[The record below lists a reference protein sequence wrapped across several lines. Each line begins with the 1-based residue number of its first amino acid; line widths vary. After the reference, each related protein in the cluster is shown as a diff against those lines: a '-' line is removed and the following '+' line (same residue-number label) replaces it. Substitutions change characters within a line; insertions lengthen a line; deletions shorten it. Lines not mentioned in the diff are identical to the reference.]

1 MSPMKSRFLAS
12 GSWLIAAQGVERL
25 LGLISI
31 AILAR
36 LLTPADFGIVAVAGT
51 VVAAVEI
58 LSAFGFDWALL
69 RKHDLSADYLNSAWT
84 LRVLLGLFTLTTL
97 WLAGPPA
104 AAFYRLP
111 QLTSVLLA
119 LGLGSFVGSVENIG
133 TVYFRRDFAFHNEF
147 LLRAIS
153 KLSGFLVTVITAL
166 MYRSYW
172 ALVAGMLAVRAGSTL
187 ASYAL
192 HRYRPRPSL
201 TKARELVGFS
211 SWLLIGNLVGY
222 FSQRFYDLYLGRVFG
237 PTANGLFSVAGEL
250 ARMPV
255 SEVAA
260 PINRVAYSKYS
271 EDVRANR
278 GLAGSYLNI
287 ASLIWMVSLPMCA
300 GIVAVAPEAVV
311 LILGPRW
318 ADAETIIRLLAL
330 GTVFTV
336 LTANTHYVYWAL
348 GHTRIVA
355 IISAV
360 GAATVIPVTMLC
372 SHFAGYKGVA
382 LAYAVTN
389 AFLVPVNFAM
399 LWRLVGVKFTDLWMH
414 TWRVSVAAI
423 AMLAVLYLAF
433 PVPVHEFAWLAAM
446 ILIAKV
452 SIGVMIYVA
461 TTALLWW
468 AAGRP
473 DGPERWVVQLG
484 LQWARARRGVRQGG
498 QNSEAP

>member
-1 MSPMKSRFLAS
+1 MKGRFLAS
-12 GSWLIAAQGVERL
+12 GSWLIAAQGLERC
-25 LGLISI
+25 LGLVSI

-36 LLTPADFGIVAVAGT
+36 LLLPADFGIVAVAGT

-69 RKHDLSADYLNSAWT
+69 RQRDLSTSYLNTAWT
-84 LRVLLGLFTLTTL
+84 LRVLLGLFTLTA
-97 WLAGPPA
+97 LALVGPTA
-104 AAFYRLP
+104 ATFYRLP
-111 QLTSVLLA
+111 QLTLVLLA
-119 LGLGSFVGSVENIG
+119 LGLGSFVGSLENIG
-133 TVYFRRDFAFHNEF
+133 TVYFRRDFDFHREF

-153 KLSGFLVTVITAL
+153 KLSGFLVTVTAAL
-166 MYRSYW
+166 IYRSYW
-172 ALVAGMLAVRAGSTL
+172 ALVAGMLAMRAASTL
-187 ASYAL
+187 ASYGL
-192 HRYRPRPSL
+192 HHYRPRPTL
-201 TKARELVGFS
+201 AKARELVGFS
-211 SWLLIGNLVGY
+211 SWLLIGNLVDY

-278 GLAGSYLNI
+278 GLAQSYLKT

-300 GIVAVAPEAVV
+300 GIAAVAPEAVA
-311 LILGPRW
+311 LLLGPRW
-318 ADAETIIRLLAL
+318 ADAETIVRLLAL

-360 GAATVIPVTMLC
+360 GAVAVIPVTVLC
-372 SHFAGYKGVA
+372 AHFAGYKGVA

-399 LWRLVGVKFTDLWMH
+399 LWRLVGVKFTDLLIH
-414 TWRVSVAAI
+414 TWRVSAA
-423 AMLAVLYLAF
+423 ALGMLAVLYFTFPGSAHEIASGAAILLA
-433 PVPVHEFAWLAAM
+433 V
-446 ILIAKV
+446 KV
-452 SIGVMIYVA
+452 SIGVTFYVA
-461 TTALLWW
+461 MTALLWW
-468 AAGRP
+468 VAGRP
-473 DGPERWVVQLG
+473 DGPERWVVQLV
-484 LQWARARRGVRQGG
+484 LQWVHGRKVARQGG
-498 QNSEAP
+498 QNPEAP

>member
-1 MSPMKSRFLAS
+1 MKGRFLAS
-12 GSWLIAAQGVERL
+12 GSWLIAAQGLERC

-36 LLTPADFGIVAVAGT
+36 LLLPADFGIVAVAGT

-69 RKHDLSADYLNSAWT
+69 RQRDLSASYLNTAWT
-84 LRVLLGLFTLTTL
+84 LRVLLGLFTLTAL
-97 WLAGPPA
+97 VLVGPA
-104 AAFYRLP
+104 ASTFYRLP
-111 QLTSVLLA
+111 QLTLVLLA
-119 LGLGSFVGSVENIG
+119 LGLGSLVGSLENIG
-133 TVYFRRDFAFHNEF
+133 TVYFRRDFAFHREF

-153 KLSGFLVTVITAL
+153 KLSGFLVTVIAAL
-166 MYRSYW
+166 IYRSYW
-172 ALVAGMLAVRAGSTL
+172 ALIAGMLAVRAASTL

-192 HRYRPRPSL
+192 HKYRPRPSL
-201 TKARELVGFS
+201 AKARELVGFS
-211 SWLLIGNLVGY
+211 SWLLIGNLVDY

-255 SEVAA
+255 SEIAA

-278 GLAGSYLNI
+278 GLADSYLKT

-300 GIVAVAPEAVV
+300 GIAAVAPEAVA
-311 LILGPRW
+311 LLLGPRW
-318 ADAETIIRLLAL
+318 ADAETIVRLLAL

-360 GAATVIPVTMLC
+360 GAVAVIPVTILC

-382 LAYAVTN
+382 LAYVVTN
-389 AFLVPVNFAM
+389 AILVPVNFAM
-399 LWRLVGVKFTDLWMH
+399 LWRLVGVKFTDLLIH
-414 TWRVSVAAI
+414 TWRVSAA
-423 AMLAVLYLAF
+423 AFGMLAVLYFTFPGSAHEIASGAAILLA
-433 PVPVHEFAWLAAM
+433 V
-446 ILIAKV
+446 KV
-452 SIGVMIYVA
+452 LIGVTIYVT

-468 AAGRP
+468 AAGKP
-473 DGPERWVVQLG
+473 DGPERWVVQLV
-484 LQWARARRGVRQGG
+484 LQWLHARRAMRQGG
-498 QNSEAP
+498 ENSGAP

>member
-1 MSPMKSRFLAS
+1 MKGGFLAS

-25 LGLISI
+25 LALISI

-36 LLTPADFGIVAVAGT
+36 LLTPADFGILAVAGT

-58 LSAFGFDWALL
+58 FSAFGFDWALL
-69 RKHDLSADYLNSAWT
+69 RKRDLSADYLNSAWT
-84 LRVLLGLFTLTTL
+84 LRILLGIFTLAAL
-97 WLAGPPA
+97 LLAGPPA

-111 QLTSVLLA
+111 QLKSVLFA
-119 LGLGSFVGSVENIG
+119 LGLGSFLGSLENIG

-147 LLRAIS
+147 LMRTIS
-153 KLSGFLVTVITAL
+153 KLSGFFVTVITAFIF
-166 MYRSYW
+166 RSYW
-172 ALVAGMLAVRAGSTL
+172 ALVAGMLAVKAANIL

-192 HRYRPRPSL
+192 HPYRPRPTL
-201 TKARELVGFS
+201 ARARELVGFS
-211 SWLLIGNLVGY
+211 SWLLIGNLVDY

-271 EDVRANR
+271 ADIRANR
-278 GLAGSYLNI
+278 GLADSYLKI

-311 LILGPRW
+311 LLLGPRW
-318 ADAETIIRLLAL
+318 TDAETAIRLLAL
-330 GTVFTV
+330 GTVFQV

-348 GHTRIVA
+348 GHSRIVA
-355 IISAV
+355 IISTV
-360 GAATVIPVTMLC
+360 GAAIVIPVTVLC
-372 SHFAGYKGVA
+372 SHFAGFKGVA

-399 LWRLVGVKFTDLWMH
+399 LWRLAGIQFTDLWIH
-414 TWRVSVAAI
+414 TWRVSAAAI
-423 AMLAVLYLAF
+423 VMLAVLYFTF
-433 PVPVHEFAWLAAM
+433 PGSVHELTSGAALQLA
-446 ILIAKV
+446 AKV
-452 SIGVMIYVA
+452 SIGVVIYVG

-468 AAGRP
+468 MAGRP
-473 DGPERWVVQLG
+473 DGPERWIVQLV
-484 LQWARARRGVRQGG
+484 LEWARARREIRRGG
-498 QNSEAP
+498 INSEAP

>member
-1 MSPMKSRFLAS
+1 MKRRFLAS

-25 LGLISI
+25 LGVISI

-69 RKHDLSADYLNSAWT
+69 RKRDLSADYLNSAWT
-84 LRVLLGLFTLTTL
+84 MRALLGFLTLIAL
-97 WLAGPPA
+97 SLAGPPA
-104 AAFYRLP
+104 ATFYRLP
-111 QLTSVLLA
+111 QLTLVLIA
-119 LGLGSFVGSVENIG
+119 LGLGSFVGSLENIG
-133 TVYFRRDFAFHNEF
+133 TVYFRREFAFHREF

-153 KLSGFLVTVITAL
+153 KLCGFLVTVMMAL
-166 MYRSYW
+166 IFRTYW
-172 ALVAGMLAVRAGSTL
+172 ALVVGMLAVRVSNTL

-192 HRYRPRPSL
+192 HGYRPRPTLS
-201 TKARELVGFS
+201 KARELVGFS
-211 SWLLIGNLVGY
+211 SWLLIGNLVDY

-278 GLAGSYLNI
+278 SLADSYLKT

-318 ADAETIIRLLAL
+318 TDAETIIRLLAF

-348 GHTRIVA
+348 GHSRIVA
-355 IISAV
+355 TISAV

-382 LAYAVTN
+382 IAYAVTN

-399 LWRLVGVKFTDLWMH
+399 MWRLVGVKFTDLLLH
-414 TWRVSVAAI
+414 TWRVSTAAI
-423 AMLAVLYLAF
+423 AMLAALYLTF
-433 PVPVHEFAWLAAM
+433 PGSVHEAASDAAILLAA
-446 ILIAKV
+446 KV
-452 SIGVMIYVA
+452 TAGVIIYV
-461 TTALLWW
+461 TTTTLLWW
-468 AAGRP
+468 SAGRP
-473 DGPERWVVQLG
+473 AGPERWVWQLTVQWVHG
-484 LQWARARRGVRQGG
+484 RREIRQDD
-498 QNSEAP
+498 QNPGAP

>member
-1 MSPMKSRFLAS
+1 MKGGFLAS
-12 GSWLIAAQGVERL
+12 GSWLIAAQTLERC
-25 LGLISI
+25 LGLVSI

-69 RKHDLSADYLNSAWT
+69 RQRDLSASYLNTAWT
-84 LRVLLGLFTLTTL
+84 LRVLLGLFTLTA
-97 WLAGPPA
+97 LALVGPA
-104 AAFYRLP
+104 AAVFYRLP
-111 QLTSVLLA
+111 QLTFVLLA
-119 LGLGSFVGSVENIG
+119 LGLGSLVGSLENIG
-133 TVYFRRDFAFHNEF
+133 TVYFRRDFAFHREF

-153 KLSGFLVTVITAL
+153 KFSGFLVTVIAAL
-166 MYRSYW
+166 IYRSYW
-172 ALVAGMLAVRAGSTL
+172 ALIAGMLAVRAGSTV

-201 TKARELVGFS
+201 SKARELVSFS
-211 SWLLIGNLVGY
+211 SWLLIGNLVDY

-278 GLAGSYLNI
+278 GLADSYLKT

-300 GIVAVAPEAVV
+300 GIVAVAPEAVA
-311 LILGPRW
+311 LLLGPRW
-318 ADAETIIRLLAL
+318 TDAETVVRLLAL

-360 GAATVIPVTMLC
+360 GAVAVIPVTILC

-382 LAYAVTN
+382 IAYAVTN

-399 LWRLVGVKFTDLWMH
+399 MWRLVGVKFTDLLIH
-414 TWRVSVAAI
+414 TWRVSAAAI
-423 AMLAVLYLAF
+423 AMVTVLYLTL
-433 PVPVHEFAWLAAM
+433 PGSIHEIASEAAILLAVKVAIGG
-446 ILIAKV
+446 IL
-452 SIGVMIYVA
+452 YVA

-468 AAGRP
+468 AAGKP
-473 DGPERWVVQLG
+473 EGPERWGGHLI
-484 LQWARARRGVRQGG
+484 LQWVQARREIRQSG

>member
-1 MSPMKSRFLAS
+1 MKGGFLAS
-12 GSWLIAAQGVERL
+12 GSWLIDARGRERL
-25 LGLISI
+25 LGIISI

-36 LLTPADFGIVAVAGT
+36 LLTPADFGIIAVAGT

-69 RKHDLSADYLNSAWT
+69 RKHDLSANYLNSAWT
-84 LRVLLGLFTLTTL
+84 MRALLGLFTLITL

-111 QLTSVLLA
+111 QLTFVLFA
-119 LGLGSFVGSVENIG
+119 LGLGSFVGSLENIG
-133 TVYFRRDFAFHNEF
+133 TVYFRRDFAFHKEF

-153 KLSGFLVTVITAL
+153 KLSGFLVTVTIAL
-166 MYRSYW
+166 IYRSYW
-172 ALVAGMLAVRAGSTL
+172 ALVAGMLAVRAANTL

-192 HRYRPRPSL
+192 HGYRPRPSC
-201 TKARELVGFS
+201 TKARELVVFS
-211 SWLLIGNLVGY
+211 SWLLIGNLVDY

-237 PTANGLFSVAGEL
+237 PTANGLFSVAGEI

-278 GLAGSYLNI
+278 GLADSYLKT

-348 GHTRIVA
+348 GHSRIVA

-360 GAATVIPVTMLC
+360 GAVAVIPVTILC

-382 LAYAVTN
+382 IAYAVTN

-399 LWRLVGVKFTDLWMH
+399 MWRLVGVKFTDLLIH
-414 TWRVSVAAI
+414 TWRVSAAAI
-423 AMLAVLYLAF
+423 AMVTVLYLTL
-433 PVPVHEFAWLAAM
+433 PGSIHEIASQAAILLAV
-446 ILIAKV
+446 KV
-452 SIGVMIYVA
+452 SIGVIIYVA

-473 DGPERWVVQLG
+473 EGPERWGWQLI
-484 LQWARARRGVRQGG
+484 LQWARARREVRQGG

>member
-1 MSPMKSRFLAS
+1 MKGGFLAS
-12 GSWLIAAQGVERL
+12 GSWLIAAQSVERA
-25 LGLISI
+25 LGLVSI

-69 RKHDLSADYLNSAWT
+69 RQRDLSANYLNTAWT
-84 LRVLLGLFTLTTL
+84 LRVLLGLFTLAA
-97 WLAGPPA
+97 LALIGPA
-104 AAFYRLP
+104 AAIFYRLP
-111 QLTSVLLA
+111 QLTFVLLA
-119 LGLGSFVGSVENIG
+119 LGLGSLVGSLENIG
-133 TVYFRRDFAFHNEF
+133 TVYFRRDFAFHREF

-153 KLSGFLVTVITAL
+153 KGSGFLVTVIVAL
-166 MYRSYW
+166 IYRSYW
-172 ALVAGMLAVRAGSTL
+172 ALIAGMLAVRAASTL

-201 TKARELVGFS
+201 SKARELVGFS
-211 SWLLIGNLVGY
+211 SWLLIGNLVDY

-255 SEVAA
+255 SEIAA

-278 GLAGSYLNI
+278 GLADSYLKT
-287 ASLIWMVSLPMCA
+287 ASLIWMISLPMCA
-300 GIVAVAPEAVV
+300 GIAAVAPEAVV

-348 GHTRIVA
+348 GHSRIVA
-355 IISAV
+355 AISAV
-360 GAATVIPVTMLC
+360 GAVAVIPVTILC

-382 LAYAVTN
+382 IAYAVTN
-389 AFLVPVNFAM
+389 ALLVPVNFAM
-399 LWRLVGVKFTDLWMH
+399 MWRLVGVKFTDLLIH
-414 TWRVSVAAI
+414 TWRVSAAAI
-423 AMLAVLYLAF
+423 AMLGVLYFTF
-433 PVPVHEFAWLAAM
+433 PGSVHEIASAAALLLAV
-446 ILIAKV
+446 KV
-452 SIGVMIYVA
+452 TIGVIIYVA
-461 TTALLWW
+461 TTTLLWW

-473 DGPERWVVQLG
+473 NGPERWAWQLV
-484 LQWARARRGVRQGG
+484 LQWAQARRAAIEGG

>member
-1 MSPMKSRFLAS
+1 MKGRFLAS
-12 GSWLIAAQGVERL
+12 GSWLIAAQVLERC
-25 LGLISI
+25 LGLVSI

-69 RKHDLSADYLNSAWT
+69 RQRDLSANYLNTAWT
-84 LRVLLGLFTLTTL
+84 LRVLLGFFTLAA
-97 WLAGPPA
+97 LALVGPA
-104 AAFYRLP
+104 AAIFYRLP
-111 QLTSVLLA
+111 QLTFVLLA
-119 LGLGSFVGSVENIG
+119 LGLGSLVGSLENIG
-133 TVYFRRDFAFHNEF
+133 TVYFRRDFEFHREF

-153 KLSGFLVTVITAL
+153 KFSGFLVTVIAAFIC
-166 MYRSYW
+166 RSYW
-172 ALVAGMLAVRAGSTL
+172 ALIAGMLAVRAGSTL

-192 HRYRPRPSL
+192 HRFRPRPSL
-201 TKARELVGFS
+201 TKARELVSFS
-211 SWLLIGNLVGY
+211 SWLLIGNLVDY

-250 ARMPV
+250 SRMPV

-260 PINRVAYSKYS
+260 PVNRVAYSKYS

-278 GLAGSYLNI
+278 GLAGSYLKI
-287 ASLIWMVSLPMCA
+287 GSLIWMVSLPMCA
-300 GIVAVAPEAVV
+300 GIVAVAPEAVA
-311 LILGPRW
+311 LLLGPRW
-318 ADAETIIRLLAL
+318 TDAETVVRLLAL

-360 GAATVIPVTMLC
+360 GAAIVIPITILC

-399 LWRLVGVKFTDLWMH
+399 LWRLAGVKFTDLLIH
-414 TWRVSVAAI
+414 TWRVSVAAL

-433 PVPVHEFAWLAAM
+433 PGSTHEIASGAAM
-446 ILIAKV
+446 LLTAKV
-452 SIGVMIYVA
+452 STGVVIYVG
-461 TTALLWW
+461 TTALLWR

-473 DGPERWVVQLG
+473 DGPERWVVELV
-484 LQWARARRGVRQGG
+484 LQWARDRRAIRQGG
-498 QNSEAP
+498 QDSAAP

>member
-1 MSPMKSRFLAS
+1 MKGRFLAS
-12 GSWLIAAQGVERL
+12 GSWLIAAQGLERC
-25 LGLISI
+25 LGLVSI
-31 AILAR
+31 AVLAR
-36 LLTPADFGIVAVAGT
+36 LLLPAEFGIVAVAGT

-69 RKHDLSADYLNSAWT
+69 RQRDLSTSYLNTAWT
-84 LRVLLGLFTLTTL
+84 LRVLLGLFTLTA
-97 WLAGPPA
+97 LALVGPA
-104 AAFYRLP
+104 AATFYRLP
-111 QLTSVLLA
+111 QLTFVLLA
-119 LGLGSFVGSVENIG
+119 LGLGSFVGSLENIG
-133 TVYFRRDFAFHNEF
+133 TVYFRRDFAFHREF
-147 LLRAIS
+147 MLRAIS
-153 KLSGFLVTVITAL
+153 KLSGFLVTVIAAL
-166 MYRSYW
+166 IYRSYW
-172 ALVAGMLAVRAGSTL
+172 ALVAGMLAVRAASTL

-192 HRYRPRPSL
+192 HHYRPRPTL
-201 TKARELVGFS
+201 VKARELVSFS
-211 SWLLIGNLVGY
+211 SWLLIGNLVDY

-255 SEVAA
+255 SEIAA

-278 GLAGSYLNI
+278 GLAESYLKT

-300 GIVAVAPEAVV
+300 GIAAVAPEAVA
-311 LILGPRW
+311 LLLGPRW
-318 ADAETIIRLLAL
+318 ADAETIVRLLAL

-360 GAATVIPVTMLC
+360 GAVAVIPVTILC

-399 LWRLVGVKFTDLWMH
+399 LWRLGGVKFRDLWIH
-414 TWRVSVAAI
+414 TWRVSAAALGMLALLYFTFPGSAHEIASGAAI
-423 AMLAVLYLAF
+423 LLAV
-433 PVPVHEFAWLAAM
+433 
-446 ILIAKV
+446 KV
-452 SIGVMIYVA
+452 SIGVTIYIA
-461 TTALLWW
+461 TTAFLWW

-473 DGPERWVVQLG
+473 DGPERWVVQLV
-484 LQWARARRGVRQGG
+484 LQWVHARQAIRQGG
-498 QNSEAP
+498 QNSGAP

>member
-69 RKHDLSADYLNSAWT
+69 RKHDLSADYLNTAWT

-433 PVPVHEFAWLAAM
+433 PVPVHEFASLAAM

>member
-1 MSPMKSRFLAS
+1 MKSGFLAS

-25 LGLISI
+25 LGVISI

-69 RKHDLSADYLNSAWT
+69 RKRDLSADFLNSAWT
-84 LRVLLGLFTLTTL
+84 MRTILGIFTLIAL
-97 WLAGPPA
+97 SLAGPA
-104 AAFYRLP
+104 AATFYRLP
-111 QLTSVLLA
+111 QLTFVLIA
-119 LGLGSFVGSVENIG
+119 LGLGSFVGSLENIG
-133 TVYFRRDFAFHNEF
+133 TVYFRRDFAFHREF

-153 KLSGFLVTVITAL
+153 KLSGFLVTLAMAL
-166 MYRSYW
+166 IYRSYW
-172 ALVAGMLAVRAGSTL
+172 ALVAGMLAVRAANTL

-192 HRYRPRPSL
+192 HGYRPRL
-201 TKARELVGFS
+201 TLSKARDLVGFS
-211 SWLLIGNLVGY
+211 SWLLIGNLVDY

-278 GLAGSYLNI
+278 GLADSYLKT

-300 GIVAVAPEAVV
+300 GIVVVAPEAVV

-318 ADAETIIRLLAL
+318 TDAETIIRLLAL

-348 GHTRIVA
+348 GHSRIVA
-355 IISAV
+355 AISAV
-360 GAATVIPVTMLC
+360 GAAAVIPVTMLC

-382 LAYAVTN
+382 IAYAVTN
-389 AFLVPVNFAM
+389 AFLVPVNFSM
-399 LWRLVGVKFTDLWMH
+399 MWRLVGVKFTDLLSH
-414 TWRVSVAAI
+414 TWRISAAAI
-423 AMLAVLYLAF
+423 AMLTVLYLTL
-433 PVPVHEFAWLAAM
+433 PGSVHEAASDAAVLLAV
-446 ILIAKV
+446 KV
-452 SIGVMIYVA
+452 SIGVFIYV
-461 TTALLWW
+461 TTAALLWMT
-468 AAGRP
+468 AGRP
-473 DGPERWVVQLG
+473 DGPERWVWQLI
-484 LQWARARRGVRQGG
+484 LQWVHARREMRQRD
-498 QNSEAP
+498 QNPRAP

>member
-1 MSPMKSRFLAS
+1 MKGGFLAS
-12 GSWLIAAQGVERL
+12 GSWLIAAQSLERC
-25 LGLISI
+25 LGLVSI

-69 RKHDLSADYLNSAWT
+69 RQRDLSASYLNTAWT
-84 LRVLLGLFTLTTL
+84 LRVLLGLFTLTA
-97 WLAGPPA
+97 LALVGPA
-104 AAFYRLP
+104 AAIFYRLP
-111 QLTSVLLA
+111 QLTYVLLA
-119 LGLGSFVGSVENIG
+119 LGLGSLVGSLENIG
-133 TVYFRRDFAFHNEF
+133 TVYFRRDFAFHREF

-153 KLSGFLVTVITAL
+153 KFSGFLVTVIAAL
-166 MYRSYW
+166 IYRSYW
-172 ALVAGMLAVRAGSTL
+172 ALIAGMLAVRAGSTV

-201 TKARELVGFS
+201 SKARELVSFS
-211 SWLLIGNLVGY
+211 SWLLIGNLVDY

-250 ARMPV
+250 SRMPV

-271 EDVRANR
+271 EDIRANR
-278 GLAGSYLNI
+278 GLADSYLKI
-287 ASLIWMVSLPMCA
+287 GSLIWLVSLPMCA
-300 GIVAVAPEAVV
+300 GIIAVAPEAVA
-311 LILGPRW
+311 LLLGPRW
-318 ADAETIIRLLAL
+318 TDAETVVRLLAL

-355 IISAV
+355 IISGV
-360 GAATVIPVTMLC
+360 GAAIVIPVTMLC
-372 SHFAGYKGVA
+372 SHFGGYKGVA

-399 LWRLVGVKFTDLWMH
+399 LRRLAGVKFTDLLIH
-414 TWRVSVAAI
+414 TWRVSAAAV
-423 AMLAVLYLAF
+423 AMLALLYLSF
-433 PVPVHEFAWLAAM
+433 PGSAHQIASGAAVLLA
-446 ILIAKV
+446 AKV
-452 SIGVMIYVA
+452 SIGILTYVA

-468 AAGRP
+468 MAGRP
-473 DGPERWVVQLG
+473 DGPERWVLQLID
-484 LQWARARRGVRQGG
+484 QWVHARRTKRQRG
-498 QNSEAP
+498 QNSDVP

>member
-1 MSPMKSRFLAS
+1 MKSRFLAS
-12 GSWLIAAQGVERL
+12 GSWLIAAQFVERL

-69 RKHDLSADYLNSAWT
+69 RKRDLSADYLNTAWT

-119 LGLGSFVGSVENIG
+119 LGLGSFVGSLENVG
-133 TVYFRRDFAFHNEF
+133 TVFFRRDFAFHNEF

-172 ALVAGMLAVRAGSTL
+172 ALIAGMLALRAGSTL

-192 HRYRPRPSL
+192 HRYRPRPTL

-211 SWLLIGNLVGY
+211 SWLLIGNLVDY

-271 EDVRANR
+271 EDVRADR

-300 GIVAVAPEAVV
+300 GIAAVAPEAVV
-311 LILGPRW
+311 LVLGPRW

-355 IISAV
+355 VISAV
-360 GAATVIPVTMLC
+360 GAVTVIPITMLC

-399 LWRLVGVKFTDLWMH
+399 LRRLVGVKFTDLWMH

-423 AMLAVLYLAF
+423 GMLAVLFLAF
-433 PVPVHEFAWLAAM
+433 PVPVHEIASVAAM
-446 ILIAKV
+446 ILIAKI

-468 AAGRP
+468 AVGRP

-484 LQWARARRGVRQGG
+484 RQWVRARREVRQGG
-498 QNSEAP
+498 HNSQAP

>member
-1 MSPMKSRFLAS
+1 MKGGFLAS
-12 GSWLIAAQGVERL
+12 GSWLIAAQSVERC
-25 LGLISI
+25 LGLVSI

-69 RKHDLSADYLNSAWT
+69 RQRDLSANYLNTAWT
-84 LRVLLGLFTLTTL
+84 LRVLLGLFTLTA
-97 WLAGPPA
+97 LALIGPA
-104 AAFYRLP
+104 AAIFYRLP
-111 QLTSVLLA
+111 QLTLVLLA
-119 LGLGSFVGSVENIG
+119 LGLGSLVGSLENIG
-133 TVYFRRDFAFHNEF
+133 TVYFRRDFAFHREF

-153 KLSGFLVTVITAL
+153 KGSGFLVTVIMAL
-166 MYRSYW
+166 IYRSYW
-172 ALVAGMLAVRAGSTL
+172 ALIAGMLAVRAASTL

-201 TKARELVGFS
+201 SKARELVGFS
-211 SWLLIGNLVGY
+211 SWLLIGNLVDY

-237 PTANGLFSVAGEL
+237 PTANGLFSVAGEI

-278 GLAGSYLNI
+278 GLADSYVKT

-300 GIVAVAPEAVV
+300 GIAAVAPEAVV

-348 GHTRIVA
+348 GHSRIVA
-355 IISAV
+355 GISAV
-360 GAATVIPVTMLC
+360 GAVAVIPVTILC

-382 LAYAVTN
+382 IAYAVTN

-399 LWRLVGVKFTDLWMH
+399 MWRLVGVKFTDLLIH
-414 TWRVSVAAI
+414 TWRVSAAAI
-423 AMLAVLYLAF
+423 AMLAALYFTF
-433 PVPVHEFAWLAAM
+433 PGSVHEIASGAALLLA
-446 ILIAKV
+446 IKV
-452 SIGVMIYVA
+452 TIGVIIYIA
-461 TTALLWW
+461 TTTLLWW

-473 DGPERWVVQLG
+473 DGPERWALQLVR
-484 LQWARARRGVRQGG
+484 QWAQARRAVIQDG

>member
-1 MSPMKSRFLAS
+1 MKRGFLAS

-69 RKHDLSADYLNSAWT
+69 RKRDLSADYLNSAWT
-84 LRVLLGLFTLTTL
+84 LRTLLGLFTFISLG
-97 WLAGPPA
+97 LAGPPA
-104 AAFYRLP
+104 SNFYRLP
-111 QLTSVLLA
+111 QLTLVLLA
-119 LGLGSFVGSVENIG
+119 LGLGSFVGSLENIG
-133 TVYFRRDFAFHNEF
+133 TVYFRRDFAFHKEF

-166 MYRSYW
+166 IYRSYW
-172 ALVAGMLAVRAGSTL
+172 ALVAGMLAVRIANTL

-192 HRYRPRPSL
+192 HRYRPWPTL

-211 SWLLIGNLVGY
+211 SWLLIGNLVDY

-278 GLAGSYLNI
+278 GLADSYLKT

-300 GIVAVAPEAVV
+300 GIAAVAPEAVV

-318 ADAETIIRLLAL
+318 ADAEAIVRLLAL

-348 GHTRIVA
+348 GHGRIVA
-355 IISAV
+355 TISAV
-360 GAATVIPVTMLC
+360 GAAAVIPVTMVC

-399 LWRLVGVKFTDLWMH
+399 MWRLVGVKFTDLLIH
-414 TWRVSVAAI
+414 TWRVSAAAI
-423 AMLAVLYLAF
+423 AMFSVLYLAL
-433 PVPVHEFAWLAAM
+433 PGSVHEIASGAAILLAAK
-446 ILIAKV
+446 AA
-452 SIGVMIYVA
+452 IGVIIYGA
-461 TTALLWW
+461 LTALLWW
-468 AAGRP
+468 AAGKP
-473 DGPERWVVQLG
+473 DGPERWLWQLV
-484 LQWARARRGVRQGG
+484 LQWTRARREARRGG
-498 QNSEAP
+498 QNSAAP

>member
-1 MSPMKSRFLAS
+1 MKGGFLAS
-12 GSWLIAAQGVERL
+12 GSWLIAAQSVERA
-25 LGLISI
+25 LGLVSI

-69 RKHDLSADYLNSAWT
+69 RQRDLSANYLNTAWT
-84 LRVLLGLFTLTTL
+84 LRVLLGLFTLAA
-97 WLAGPPA
+97 LALIGPA
-104 AAFYRLP
+104 AAIFYRLP
-111 QLTSVLLA
+111 QLTFVLLA
-119 LGLGSFVGSVENIG
+119 LGLGSLVGSLENIG
-133 TVYFRRDFAFHNEF
+133 TVYFRRDFAFHREF

-153 KLSGFLVTVITAL
+153 KGSGFLVTVIVAL
-166 MYRSYW
+166 IYRSYW
-172 ALVAGMLAVRAGSTL
+172 ALIAGMLAVRAASTL

-201 TKARELVGFS
+201 SKARELVGFS
-211 SWLLIGNLVGY
+211 SWLLIGNLVDY

-255 SEVAA
+255 SEIAA

-278 GLAGSYLNI
+278 GLADSYLKT
-287 ASLIWMVSLPMCA
+287 ASLIWMISLPMCA
-300 GIVAVAPEAVV
+300 GIAAVAPEAVV

-348 GHTRIVA
+348 GHSRIVA
-355 IISAV
+355 AISAV
-360 GAATVIPVTMLC
+360 GAVAVIPVTILC

-382 LAYAVTN
+382 IAYAVTN

-399 LWRLVGVKFTDLWMH
+399 MWRLVGVKFTDLLIH
-414 TWRVSVAAI
+414 TWRVSAAAI
-423 AMLAVLYLAF
+423 AMLTVLYLTL
-433 PVPVHEFAWLAAM
+433 PGSTHEIASDAAILLAV
-446 ILIAKV
+446 KV
-452 SIGVMIYVA
+452 SIGVIIYVA

-473 DGPERWVVQLG
+473 EGPERWGWQLI
-484 LQWARARRGVRQGG
+484 LQWAHARREIRQSG